1 MYLRGLSIGFR
12 SARSPAAA
20 AAAAAATAAV
30 AVVAAAVAVAAADS
44 GRSEGSSAVSWFIA
58 PLIPDR

>member
-12 SARSPAAA
+12 PARSPAAA
-20 AAAAAATAAV
+20 AAAAAAV
-30 AVVAAAVAVAAADS
+30 AVAVAVAAADS
-44 GRSEGSSAVSWFIA
+44 GLSERSSAVSWFIA